1 MLMRI
6 SLIVAIIAGL
16 AVGTLNFLTV
26 KEKIVHLQ
34 TRLDEETKA
43 KVAALADAASTH
55 KALDKTTAELKT
67 TKQELAAATEAKDK
81 AVAEA
86 ATQGKRAEKLS
97 EELAKTQK
105 ERQEAQGN
113 LAAYEATGF
122 KPQEIINFG
131 KKIKGL
137 ETAVEAGVT
146 ENKLIAE
153 KLQDVQTELDRYKNP
168 EKPVLLP
175 SKLLGKVLVLDPK
188 WNFVVLDVGRTQG
201 LLKDGELLVN
211 RNGRLVAKVVVRS
224 LQKDRSI
231 ANVMPGW
238 QLGDILEGDTVIPAH
253 PAS

>member
-16 AVGTLNFLTV
+16 AVGTLNFVKVKDKITTLQANLKEQTEL
-26 KEKIVHLQ
+26 KEKAQ
-34 TRLDEETKA
+34 
-43 KVAALADAASTH
+43 ADASKTH
-55 KALDKTTAELKT
+55 KELDKTTAELKT

-86 ATQGKRAEKLS
+86 NVQIKRAEKLS

-105 ERQEAQGN
+105 ERQEAQAD
-113 LAAYEATGF
+113 LASYVATGF
-122 KPQEIINFG
+122 KPPEIIAFG
-131 KKIKGL
+131 KQIQQL
-137 ETAVEAGVT
+137 TNAVQAGVT
-146 ENKLIAE
+146 ERNLLAE
-153 KLQDVQTELDRYKNP
+153 KLKDTEIELDRYKNP
-168 EKPVLLP
+168 EKPVYLP
-175 SKLLGKVLVLDPK
+175 AKLIGKVLVADPK

-201 LLKDGELLVN
+201 VLKDGELLVN

-231 ANVMPGW
+231 ANVLPGW
-238 QLGDILEGDTVIPAH
+238 QLGDILEGDMVIPAH